1 MFEIYR
7 GIVYPNQ
14 LDHMGHMNVQWYAA
28 KFDEATWQLFT
39 IVGLTSNYMS
49 MNSKGMAALKQITNY
64 RLEVFVGDPLLIK
77 SRIIEVK
84 NKTIRF
90 LHVMYRVDSM
100 QEVANSE
107 LVGVHLDL
115 KVHKSCS
122 LPSGIRKQ
130 CEKLIQTTT
139 E

>member
-1 MFEIYR
+1 MLETYR
-7 GIVYPNQ
+7 GVVYPYQ

-39 IVGLTSNYMS
+39 IIGLTSQYMS
-49 MNSKGMAALKQITNY
+49 VNNRGMAALKQITNY
-64 RLEVFVGDPLLIK
+64 RLEVFAGDPLLVK
-77 SRIIEVK
+77 SQIIEVR
-84 NKTIRF
+84 NKSIRF

-107 LVGVHLDL
+107 LVGVHLDRNL
-115 KVHKSCS
+115 HKSCS
-122 LPSGIRKQ
+122 LPSVIREQ
-130 CEKLIQTTT
+130 CEKLIQSST